1 MKLGG
6 RLLSADGSSAPCD
19 VHWATVIRTLSW
31 AGVPVGLLTWLAM
44 LLAFAGSSAE
54 AVECLGSSPS
64 ALGFQEEESK
74 KSVPLRLR
82 FGNIRMAFLLHSIGQ
97 N

>member
-1 MKLGG
+1 M
-6 RLLSADGSSAPCD
+6 SARA
-19 VHWATVIRTLSW
+19 AVIRTLGW
-31 AGVPVGLLTWLAM
+31 AGVPVGLLTRLVP

-64 ALGFQEEESK
+64 ALGFQEEERKNSAP
-74 KSVPLRLR
+74 SRLR
-82 FGNIRMAFLLHSIGQ
+82 FANIRMAFPLHSIGQ